1 MPQNFFASSA
11 ESVGELGESPH
22 HRKVNLP
29 PSSVPVF
36 KLGIRPHD
44 AAPNLVPT
52 ELLAMQGRYLG
63 MPR

>member
-1 MPQNFFASSA
+1 MR
-11 ESVGELGESPH
+11 ELG
-22 HRKVNLP
+22 N
-29 PSSVPVF
+29 
-36 KLGIRPHD
+36 ID